1 MNVGLGFNPAAF
13 ARTSNAPTQSQVN
26 SQAAAGSGSAFARDS
41 VVRTSNKQKS
51 MRAIG
56 LGIVGTKKVLDKA
69 GVTKV
74 AGARKR

>member
-13 ARTSNAPTQSQVN
+13 ARVSNSPSQSQVN
-26 SQAAAGSGSAFARDS
+26 SQAAAGSGNAFARDS
-41 VVRTSNKQKS
+41 VVRTSSRRKS

-56 LGIVGTKKVLDKA
+56 LGIVGTKKVLDRA

-74 AGARKR
+74 AGTRKR

>member
-13 ARTSNAPTQSQVN
+13 SRASNAPTQSQVDK
-26 SQAAAGSGSAFARDS
+26 QAAAGSGNAFARDS
-41 VVRTSNKQKS
+41 VVRSSNRRKS

-74 AGARKR
+74 AGTRKR